1 MYWTNDRLLKKIC
14 WIEMNDWISLLYSF
28 LDDLLL
34 INLAAYKI
42 NSNPDHYSEIITET
56 LSADDCDDYHGDDDV
71 QRYYLQRCDDDDD
84 DDNDNLQSGK
94 LQQMRVGAKLYG
106 RRYPPQVLSVVIML
120 ILINSSTIM
129 LPLSHHHHHSFALI
143 WLNIA
148 HKRSYSNCSAEAVAN
163 RSVSKVESRHFYCSW
178 EPFW

>member
-1 MYWTNDRLLKKIC
+1 MIC
-14 WIEMNDWISLLYSF
+14 WFEMNDWISLLYSF

-84 DDNDNLQSGK
+84 DDDNGQRRNLQSGK

-120 ILINSSTIM
+120 ILINSCTIM
-129 LPLSHHHHHSFALI
+129 LPSSHHHHHPFALI

-148 HKRSYSNCSAEAVAN
+148 HKRYYSNCSAEAVAN